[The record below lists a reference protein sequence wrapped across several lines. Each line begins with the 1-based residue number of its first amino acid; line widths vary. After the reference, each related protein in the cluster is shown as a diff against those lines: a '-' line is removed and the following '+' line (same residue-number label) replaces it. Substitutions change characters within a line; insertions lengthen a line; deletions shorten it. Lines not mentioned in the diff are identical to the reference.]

1 MTTATATHRINLKQV
16 TDHVANRVKFN
27 ANNTLRGTDS
37 QFVGF
42 GRLPMSY
49 RDQFAHDSQADDFY
63 VVLSYETPIAWFARG
78 VWFEPPVKYSPTTS
92 KQANY
97 VRRGMSR

>member
-1 MTTATATHRINLKQV
+1 MWRTESSSTATTPCVEHTASSSDSDSFHCNTVTSSHTTAKPLIS
-16 TDHVANRVKFN
+16 HVVI
-27 ANNTLRGTDS
+27 
-37 QFVGF
+37 
-42 GRLPMSY
+42 SY
-49 RDQFAHDSQADDFY
+49 S
-63 VVLSYETPIAWFARG
+63 TPIAWFARG